1 MAARKKSSTTRKA
14 APAVLQCKYY
24 EATLATDASGDVTKG
39 LEIDKQGAIDRRKN
53 GDDVVVCG
61 PDSTENRHEARS
73 IEQAASGVG
82 NFILHQAHAN
92 AGVNAL
98 NHYQAINPPPKG
110 HCFYE
115 TKSQKA
121 K

>member
-1 MAARKKSSTTRKA
+1 MGTRKGSSKPKGPA
-14 APAVLQCKYY
+14 ALPQCTYY
-24 EATLATDASGDVTKG
+24 EASLAADASGDVIKG
-39 LEIDKQGAIDRRKN
+39 LGIDKQEAIDLRKN

-61 PDSTENRHEARS
+61 PDPRENRREAS
-73 IEQAASGVG
+73 DIEHTASGVG
-82 NFILHQAHAN
+82 NIILHPAHVG
-92 AGVNAL
+92 AGASSL

-115 TKSQKA
+115 TNSQKA

>member
-1 MAARKKSSTTRKA
+1 MAARKENATTQTPA
-14 APAVLQCKYY
+14 AAKQCKYY

-39 LEIDKQGAIDRRKN
+39 LEIGKQSAIDRRKN

-61 PDSTENRHEARS
+61 PDTRENRREAS
-73 IEQAASGVG
+73 TIEHAASDVG
-82 NFILHQAHAN
+82 NVIHHPAHPS
-92 AGVNAL
+92 AGANAL
-98 NHYQAINPPPKG
+98 NHYQAIKPSPKG

-115 TKSQKA
+115 TKGRKA